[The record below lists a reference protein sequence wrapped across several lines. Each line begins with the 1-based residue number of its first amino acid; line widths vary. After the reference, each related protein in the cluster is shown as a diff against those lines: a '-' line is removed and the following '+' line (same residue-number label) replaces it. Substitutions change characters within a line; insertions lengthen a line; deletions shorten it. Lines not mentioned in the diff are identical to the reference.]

1 MITLDLSGGALHVR
15 SVLFAPATRPE
26 LTAKAIAGEADAVIV
41 DLEDS
46 VAPTA
51 KQTAREL
58 MAQTVAD
65 AGQHRP
71 RVFVRINAIESRNAA
86 ADLDVLRKLDP
97 AALVIPRIDA
107 EALRQLPAW
116 STDIIGV
123 IETARGVCDVPTVA
137 SDHRVKGLM
146 LGLIDLAVD
155 LDVQTDVGDGT
166 ILQAARH
173 IALAARA
180 HGHTA
185 LIDAPCPDYR
195 NLDGVAAST
204 REAMSRGYWAKACI
218 HPAQVA
224 VVNRVLT
231 PTAAEIERSQA
242 VIDTYE
248 AAVAAGHGAVGA
260 QGRMIDAPVAAL
272 ARQVLR
278 RAETF
283 ARGSAEP

>member
-1 MITLDLSGGALHVR
+1 MITLELTGGALNVR

-26 LTAKAIAGEADAVIV
+26 LVAKAIAGEADAVIV

-51 KQTAREL
+51 KETAREL
-58 MAQTVAD
+58 MARAVAD
-65 AGQHRP
+65 AGRHHH
-71 RVFVRINAIESRNAA
+71 RVFVRINAMQSPEAP
-86 ADLDVLRKLDP
+86 ADLEVLQRLRP

-107 EALRQLPAW
+107 EALRRLPVW

-123 IETARGVCDVPTVA
+123 VETARGVCDIGIVA
-137 SDHRVKGLM
+137 SDHRVRGLI

-155 LDVQTDVGDGT
+155 LDVQIDINDGT
-166 ILQAARH
+166 IIHAARH
-173 IALAARA
+173 IALTARA

-195 NLDGVAAST
+195 DLDGIAAST
-204 REAMSRGYWAKACI
+204 REATSRGYWAKACI
-218 HPAQVA
+218 HPAQVG

-231 PTAAEIERSQA
+231 PTAAEVELART
-242 VIDTYE
+242 VIVAYE
-248 AAVAAGHGAVGA
+248 AAVEAGYGAVGA

-278 RAETF
+278 RAETL
-283 ARGSAEP
+283 ARGSAES